1 MSTLDRYIA
10 RQYFTNILFLFVLLF
25 SFVVTIDLALNLHR
39 FINVLNETPGSEHL
53 SLLGRFVR
61 TIDLVWDLWWPRLL
75 QLFVFLSG
83 MVLVGAMGF
92 TVSQLVRHRELVAM
106 MAGGVSLRRVA
117 RPIVMVAAFVTLL
130 QVIDQE
136 FIIPKIAPLLTRD
149 QKQAGK
155 HALKE
160 FQVPLTEDGQGR
172 LFYAKEFNP
181 ATQTLG
187 SVRVWERDS
196 SRRMTRIISAPS
208 APWKD
213 GAWVFDPATVDLTGA
228 QVGQATAPS
237 PGAAPAR
244 VTIAT
249 DLDPKALTLRHYSSF
264 SQSLSW
270 GELTEMLR
278 TPGLEQRLH
287 DRLIRIKYGRISSVI
302 SNFLSLL
309 IVLPFFLM
317 REPKNMVAQSLKC
330 APVGIC
336 ALLGGVLGASAAIPG
351 VPPGLGVFLPVILLT
366 PIAVASMGSMRT

>member
-39 FINVLNETPGSEHL
+39 FINVLNKTPGAASL
-53 SLLGRFVR
+53 STLGRFVR
-61 TIDLVWDLWWPRLL
+61 TIDLVADLWWPRLL

-117 RPIVMVAAFVTLL
+117 RPIVVVAALVTAL
-130 QVIDQE
+130 QVVDQE
-136 FIIPKIAPLLTRD
+136 VFVPRIAPLLTRD
-149 QKQAGK
+149 QNDAGK
-155 HALKE
+155 HDLKQ
-160 FQVPLTEDGQGR
+160 FPVPLTEDGQGR
-172 LFYAKEFNP
+172 LFYAAQFDP
-181 ATQTLG
+181 ATRTLG
-187 SVRVWERDS
+187 SARVWERDA
-196 SRRMTRIISAPS
+196 SRRMTRIVSAPS
-208 APWKD
+208 ATWRD
-213 GAWVFDPATVDLTGA
+213 GTWVFEGATVDVMGA
-228 QVGQATAPS
+228 PLGQATV
-237 PGAAPAR
+237 APAGSPSTT
-244 VTIAT
+244 VTVAT
-249 DLDPKALTLRHYSSF
+249 DLDPKALTLKHYSSF

-278 TPGLEQRLH
+278 TPNLEQRLH
-287 DRLIRIKYGRISSVI
+287 DRLIRIKYGRVSTVI
-302 SNFLSLL
+302 ANFLTLL

-317 REPKNMVAQSLKC
+317 REPKNMVVQSLKC

-336 ALLGGVLGASAAIPG
+336 SLLGSVLGASAAIPG
-351 VPPGLGVFLPVILLT
+351 VPPGVGVFLPVVLLA